1 MRAKDKKPINLE
13 IGGNIKFYR
22 EQSGYT
28 RERLA
33 ELVGRSPRFIADV
46 ESGFVGV
53 SLSTL
58 KRICLV
64 LGISADRILWGGPAS
79 PPGLDE
85 RVCRLEE
92 KYARVI
98 VELVQKQLE
107 LIAALEEEKQ
117 QRDGQPM
124 L

>member
-1 MRAKDKKPINLE
+1 MRAKDKKPINIE
-13 IGGNIKFYR
+13 VGGNIKFYR

-33 ELVGRSPRFIADV
+33 ELVGRTPRFIADV

-58 KRICLV
+58 KRICLA
-64 LGISADRILWGGPAS
+64 LGISADRLLWSGSAP

-85 RVCRLEE
+85 RICRLDE
-92 KYARVI
+92 KYVRAI

-107 LIAALEEEKQ
+107 LIAALEENKK
-117 QRDGQPM
+117 
-124 L
+124 

>member
-13 IGGNIKFYR
+13 VGGNIKFYR
-22 EQSGYT
+22 EQRGCT

-64 LGISADRILWGGPAS
+64 LGISADRILWGGPAP

-85 RVCRLEE
+85 KVCHLEE
-92 KYARVI
+92 KYVRLI
-98 VELVQKQLE
+98 GELVEKQLE
-107 LIAALEEEKQ
+107 LIAALEQDKT
-117 QRDGQPM
+117 
-124 L
+124 